1 MSDHLHELL
10 QAVRDG
16 SVSVEQAELELKK
29 APFEDLGYAKI
40 DLHRALRQGAAEV
53 IYGAGK
59 TPEQIARIAAALR
72 EEFPKA
78 NKGTVSMALHTND
91 YGVKFCTRAQ
101 EIYDAVTQ
109 QKPRRPHRVKPIRLQ
124 CRLTESTAQRVKQAL
139 ERNGIASMQT
149 FLESLVLAW
158 LAQSECFTTWTE
170 KGESA
175 AGGDDTDS
183 AYRKNNLASNSTAK
197 EADLSSAQNVPLS

>member
-1 MSDHLHELL
+1 MNDTRYT
-10 QAVRDG
+10 A
-16 SVSVEQAELELKK
+16 
-29 APFEDLGYAKI
+29 
-40 DLHRALRQGAAEV
+40 
-53 IYGAGK
+53 
-59 TPEQIARIAAALR
+59 IAAALR

-101 EIYDAVTQ
+101 EIYDTVTQ
-109 QKPRRPHRVKPIRLQ
+109 RKPRRPRRVKPIRLQ

-158 LAQSECFTTWTE
+158 LAQSE
-170 KGESA
+170 SA
-175 AGGDDTDS
+175 AGGDDTDD

-197 EADLSSAQNVPLS
+197 EADLSSVQNVPLS

>member
-1 MSDHLHELL
+1 MNDTRYS
-10 QAVRDG
+10 AIV
-16 SVSVEQAELELKK
+16 
-29 APFEDLGYAKI
+29 
-40 DLHRALRQGAAEV
+40 
-53 IYGAGK
+53 
-59 TPEQIARIAAALR
+59 AALR
-72 EEFPKA
+72 EDFPKA

-109 QKPRRPHRVKPIRLQ
+109 QKPRRPRRVKPIRLQ

-158 LAQSECFTTWTE
+158 LAQSE
-170 KGESA
+170 SA
-175 AGGDDTDS
+175 AGGDDTDD
-183 AYRKNNLASNSTAK
+183 ALKRKNNHYPHDTTQ
-197 EADLSSAQNVPLS
+197 EGGLSSVQNVPLP

>member
-1 MSDHLHELL
+1 MNETRYT
-10 QAVRDG
+10 AIV
-16 SVSVEQAELELKK
+16 
-29 APFEDLGYAKI
+29 
-40 DLHRALRQGAAEV
+40 
-53 IYGAGK
+53 
-59 TPEQIARIAAALR
+59 AALR

-109 QKPRRPHRVKPIRLQ
+109 QKRRRANRVKPIRLQ

-139 ERNGIASMQT
+139 ERNGIASIQT

-158 LAQSECFTTWTE
+158 LAQSE
-170 KGESA
+170 SA

-183 AYRKNNLASNSTAK
+183 ASSRKNNRDYPTTEEAK
-197 EADLSSAQNVPLS
+197 KSSAE

>member
-1 MSDHLHELL
+1 MNDTRYT
-10 QAVRDG
+10 A
-16 SVSVEQAELELKK
+16 
-29 APFEDLGYAKI
+29 
-40 DLHRALRQGAAEV
+40 
-53 IYGAGK
+53 
-59 TPEQIARIAAALR
+59 IAAALR
-72 EEFPKA
+72 EDFPKA

-109 QKPRRPHRVKPIRLQ
+109 RKPRTPRRVKPIRLQ

-139 ERNGIASMQT
+139 DRNGIASMQT

-158 LAQSECFTTWTE
+158 LAQSE
-170 KGESA
+170 SA

-183 AYRKNNLASNSTAK
+183 AYRKNNFASNSTAK
-197 EADLSSAQNVPLS
+197 EAELSSAQNVPLP

>member
-1 MSDHLHELL
+1 MNDTRYT
-10 QAVRDG
+10 AI
-16 SVSVEQAELELKK
+16 VS
-29 APFEDLGYAKI
+29 
-40 DLHRALRQGAAEV
+40 
-53 IYGAGK
+53 
-59 TPEQIARIAAALR
+59 ALR

-91 YGVKFCTRAQ
+91 YGVRFCTRAQ
-101 EIYDAVTQ
+101 EIYDAVTH
-109 QKPRRPHRVKPIRLQ
+109 QKPRRANRVKPIRLQ

-158 LAQSECFTTWTE
+158 LAQSE
-170 KGESA
+170 SA

-183 AYRKNNLASNSTAK
+183 AYRENNRDYPTT
-197 EADLSSAQNVPLS
+197 EGGEMSSAE

>member
-1 MSDHLHELL
+1 MNDTRYT
-10 QAVRDG
+10 A
-16 SVSVEQAELELKK
+16 
-29 APFEDLGYAKI
+29 
-40 DLHRALRQGAAEV
+40 
-53 IYGAGK
+53 
-59 TPEQIARIAAALR
+59 IAAALR

-109 QKPRRPHRVKPIRLQ
+109 QKPRRPRRAKPIRLQ

-158 LAQSECFTTWTE
+158 LAQSE
-170 KGESA
+170 SA

-183 AYRKNNLASNSTAK
+183 AFKRKNNHCLNDTTQ
-197 EADLSSAQNVPLS
+197 EGGLSSVQNVPLP

>member
-1 MSDHLHELL
+1 MNDTRYT
-10 QAVRDG
+10 A
-16 SVSVEQAELELKK
+16 
-29 APFEDLGYAKI
+29 
-40 DLHRALRQGAAEV
+40 
-53 IYGAGK
+53 
-59 TPEQIARIAAALR
+59 IAAALR

-109 QKPRRPHRVKPIRLQ
+109 QKPRRPRRVKPIRLQ

-158 LAQSECFTTWTE
+158 LAQSE
-170 KGESA
+170 SA
-175 AGGDDTDS
+175 AGVDDTDD
-183 AYRKNNLASNSTAK
+183 AINRNNNHPEITTE
-197 EADLSSAQNVPLS
+197 EADLSSGE

>member
-1 MSDHLHELL
+1 MNDTRYT
-10 QAVRDG
+10 A
-16 SVSVEQAELELKK
+16 
-29 APFEDLGYAKI
+29 
-40 DLHRALRQGAAEV
+40 
-53 IYGAGK
+53 
-59 TPEQIARIAAALR
+59 IAAALR

-78 NKGTVSMALHTND
+78 NNGTVSMALHTND

-109 QKPRRPHRVKPIRLQ
+109 QKPRKPRRVKPIRLQ

-158 LAQSECFTTWTE
+158 LAQSE
-170 KGESA
+170 SA

-183 AYRKNNLASNSTAK
+183 AFRKNNHYLYATTNLK
-197 EADLSSAQNVPLS
+197 

>member
-1 MSDHLHELL
+1 MNDTRYT
-10 QAVRDG
+10 AI
-16 SVSVEQAELELKK
+16 VS
-29 APFEDLGYAKI
+29 
-40 DLHRALRQGAAEV
+40 
-53 IYGAGK
+53 
-59 TPEQIARIAAALR
+59 ALR

-91 YGVKFCTRAQ
+91 YGVRFCARAQ

-109 QKPRRPHRVKPIRLQ
+109 QKRRRANRVKPIRLQ

-158 LAQSECFTTWTE
+158 LAQCECSTTWAQS
-170 KGESA
+170 ESA

-183 AYRKNNLASNSTAK
+183 AYRKNNRDYPTTEEAK
-197 EADLSSAQNVPLS
+197 KSSAE

>member
-1 MSDHLHELL
+1 MNDTRYT
-10 QAVRDG
+10 A
-16 SVSVEQAELELKK
+16 
-29 APFEDLGYAKI
+29 
-40 DLHRALRQGAAEV
+40 
-53 IYGAGK
+53 
-59 TPEQIARIAAALR
+59 IAAALR

-109 QKPRRPHRVKPIRLQ
+109 RKPRTARRVKPIRLQ

-158 LAQSECFTTWTE
+158 LAQSE
-170 KGESA
+170 SA

-183 AYRKNNLASNSTAK
+183 ASSRNNNRDYPTT
-197 EADLSSAQNVPLS
+197 EGGELSSAE

>member
-1 MSDHLHELL
+1 MNDTRYT
-10 QAVRDG
+10 A
-16 SVSVEQAELELKK
+16 
-29 APFEDLGYAKI
+29 
-40 DLHRALRQGAAEV
+40 
-53 IYGAGK
+53 
-59 TPEQIARIAAALR
+59 IAAALR

-91 YGVKFCTRAQ
+91 YGVKFCTRAR

-109 QKPRRPHRVKPIRLQ
+109 QKPRRPRRAKPIRLQ

-158 LAQSECFTTWTE
+158 LAQSE
-170 KGESA
+170 SA
-175 AGGDDTDS
+175 AGGDDTDD
-183 AYRKNNLASNSTAK
+183 ANRKNNLASNSTAK
-197 EADLSSAQNVPLS
+197 EADLSSDPV

>member
-1 MSDHLHELL
+1 MNDTRYT
-10 QAVRDG
+10 AI
-16 SVSVEQAELELKK
+16 VS
-29 APFEDLGYAKI
+29 
-40 DLHRALRQGAAEV
+40 
-53 IYGAGK
+53 
-59 TPEQIARIAAALR
+59 ALR

-109 QKPRRPHRVKPIRLQ
+109 QKRRRANRVKPIRLQ

-139 ERNGIASMQT
+139 ERNGIESMQT

-158 LAQSECFTTWTE
+158 LAQI
-170 KGESA
+170 ESA
-175 AGGDDTDS
+175 AGWDESDS
-183 AYRKNNLASNSTAK
+183 AYRENNRDYPTTEEAK
-197 EADLSSAQNVPLS
+197 KSSAE